1 MNLFKKSTRKSFQL
15 IVWLVPS
22 VIATG
27 ISVSLIGMLLGPMY
41 PIVIYHTARVVPSH
55 LVNGAIGWMSACH
68 TAGTSVLPFVTGTL
82 AAQFGIQALQP
93 L

>member
-1 MNLFKKSTRKSFQL
+1 M

-22 VIATG
+22 AIATG
-27 ISVSLIGMLLGPMY
+27 VSVSIIGILLGPIY
-41 PIVIYHTARVVPSH
+41 PVVISHTARVIPSH
-55 LVNGAIGWMSACH
+55 LVNGAIGWMSACG

-82 AAQFGIQALQP
+82 AAQYGIQALQP